1 MIYNVSLES
10 IQFQST
16 DLFKGIVTCIKDIRK
31 LNPRLN
37 EKVYYGSKEV
47 KDLSAVIKKYTG
59 LTFVFEDTEHGPG
72 VYTPRLDQTIFD
84 NSAILEMRASM
95 NSGFDLNYDLK
106 RMLSSLGKDLIKGTV
121 SLKDS
126 KVTGDLAEIE
136 CKMFLPRNYIYWP
149 KALDEELAAIVLHE
163 IGHVFTHFEY
173 LTRSTKTNQSLALM
187 LRLSDKTDSYTDK
200 KLLLGKIKEKM
211 NLDNETV
218 SMLETETDKTNIT
231 TIFLQ
236 QSIKA
241 SKSELGKSIYDNTAC
256 EYLADQFAT
265 RHGAGKYLVT
275 ITDKISG
282 LGSSEKLSAIDYF
295 GSTSA
300 RLVAI
305 CTGSLLLFGLPAAI
319 AASAVSLLILM
330 QMTIGFS
337 TKYSQ
342 LEVQDNYDNDYM
354 RFSRVKHQMVQR
366 LKDEGISPDERK
378 MIIEYIEEVDPIIK
392 KNLSDENVKLRNKI
406 AMFFS
411 SEHKRD
417 FEYMRLQ
424 KDLELLGNSDLFVM
438 SEKLKLV

>member
-31 LNPRLN
+31 LSPRLN

-59 LTFVFEDTEHGPG
+59 LTFVFEDSNEGPS
-72 VYTPRLDQTIFD
+72 VYAPRLDQTIFD
-84 NSAILEMRASM
+84 NVAILEMRASM

-173 LTRSTKTNQSLALM
+173 LTRSTTTNQSLALM

-211 NLDNETV
+211 NLDSETV
-218 SMLETETDKTNIT
+218 SMLEKETDKTNIT

-241 SKSELGKSIYDNTAC
+241 SKSELGKSVYDNTAC

-275 ITDKISG
+275 FTDKMSAF
-282 LGSSEKLSAIDYF
+282 SSSKISAIDYF

-300 RLVAI
+300 KLIAV

-319 AASAVSLLILM
+319 AASAVSLLVLL
-330 QMTIGFS
+330 QMSIGFN
-337 TKYSQ
+337 KAYSE
-342 LEVQDNYDNDYM
+342 LEVQDTYDNDYM
-354 RFSRVKHQMVQR
+354 RFSRIKHQMIQR

-378 MIIEYIEEVDPIIK
+378 MILEYIEEVDPIIK